1 MVAEKIIKEL
11 NKGILYWYPFKA
23 EAQVLCVGE
32 KQEPI
37 LEMLREQQLQVTSV
51 ARIED
56 CGMEKYDYII
66 AIHAIENVKSPEG
79 FMKACRERLHAEG
92 KLLLAMDNRLGIRYF
107 CGDRDPFTERN
118 FDGIENYRRAG
129 SGKQNEHEGR
139 LWDKATVE
147 SALGI
152 SGFSMRQCFSVF
164 PDIDTAQLLYA
175 EDYLPEEALSIRCI
189 PMYHYP
195 DTVFL
200 EEQYLY
206 ESLIKNGMFHQ
217 MANGYLFECSLGTEL
232 EDVKHITLSVD
243 RGEQSAMATMI
254 GGNGYVWKKAIYPQ
268 GIDSLRKLQEN
279 HEELSARGIHV
290 VEGKLE
296 KGCYV
301 MPYMKADMAMIY
313 LQELLKSDKDAFIAE
328 IDRFREIILRSSEH
342 VEPVLTEH
350 EKREIIKDAEIHKG
364 IWLKKGYF
372 DLVPLN
378 AFYIDGE
385 YVFFD
390 QEFYVEDY
398 PANAIFVR
406 AVDIVYSGHPDMEKI
421 LPRQYFWEK
430 YDMVNQVNYLR
441 WKSSDFLTHLR
452 QQDKLRVYN
461 EEHLQNT
468 DVINSNRQRMN
479 YPVGEYQRLFVDI
492 FNHADDRKLFLFGSG
507 NFAKKFVALYAK
519 DYPVQAILD
528 NNAQR
533 WGQDLDGIPIV
544 SADVLK
550 ELQPSEYKVIICI
563 KNYIPVMKQLKELGV
578 TEFSIYDTNMEYAG
592 KKRQLQV
599 KREDVTS
606 EPKKYKVGYIS
617 GVFDLFHV
625 GHLNMFKRAK
635 EQCEYLI
642 VGVVTDEGVR
652 KNKKV
657 EPFIPFEERIEMVRS
672 CRYVDEAVEIPT
684 NYANMKDAYR
694 MHRFDV
700 LFSGSDYENDQAW
713 LMGKAFLEK
722 HGADLV
728 FFPYTEGTSSTKIKA
743 MIERSLL

>member
-1 MVAEKIIKEL
+1 
-11 NKGILYWYPFKA
+11 
-23 EAQVLCVGE
+23 
-32 KQEPI
+32 
-37 LEMLREQQLQVTSV
+37 LQD
-51 ARIED
+51 A
-56 CGMEKYDYII
+56 
-66 AIHAIENVKSPEG
+66 
-79 FMKACRERLHAEG
+79 
-92 KLLLAMDNRLGIRYF
+92 
-107 CGDRDPFTERN
+107 
-118 FDGIENYRRAG
+118 
-129 SGKQNEHEGR
+129 
-139 LWDKATVE
+139 
-147 SALGI
+147 
-152 SGFSMRQCFSVF
+152 
-164 PDIDTAQLLYA
+164 
-175 EDYLPEEALSIRCI
+175 
-189 PMYHYP
+189 
-195 DTVFL
+195 
-200 EEQYLY
+200 
-206 ESLIKNGMFHQ
+206 
-217 MANGYLFECSLGTEL
+217 
-232 EDVKHITLSVD
+232 KHVTLSVD
-243 RGEQSAMATMI
+243 RGAQSAMATMI

-268 GIDSLRKLQEN
+268 GVESLRKLQEN
-279 HEELSARGIHV
+279 HEDLSAHGIRV
-290 VEGKLE
+290 IEGTMNNDS
-296 KGCYV
+296 YV
-301 MPYMKADMAMIY
+301 MPYVKADMAMIY
-313 LQELLKSDKDAFIAE
+313 LQELLKRDKDAFVRE
-328 IDRFREIILRSSEH
+328 IDRFREIILQSSEH
-342 VEPVLTEH
+342 VEPVLTDY
-350 EKREIIKDAEIHKG
+350 EKREIIKDAEIQKG

-390 QEFYVEDY
+390 QEFYVENY

-406 AVDIVYSGHPDMEKI
+406 VVDIVYNGHPEMEKI
-421 LPRQYFWEK
+421 LPRKFFWEK

-441 WKSSDFLTHLR
+441 NKSSEFLMYLR

-461 EEHLQNT
+461 EVHLQNIE
-468 DVINSNRQRMN
+468 VINSNRQRMN
-479 YPVGEYQRLFVDI
+479 YSVGEYQRLFVDI

-507 NFAKKFVALYAK
+507 NFAKKFVALYAR
-519 DYPVQAILD
+519 DYPIHAILD
-528 NNAQR
+528 NNIEK
-533 WGQDLDGIPIV
+533 WGQDLEGIPIV
-544 SADVLK
+544 STDALK

-578 TEFSIYDTNMEYAG
+578 VEFSVYDTNMEYPR
-592 KKRQLQV
+592 KRRQMRAISEHAV
-599 KREDVTS
+599 S

-694 MHRFDV
+694 LHQFDV

-743 MIERSLL
+743 MIEKSLL